1 MISIIPELNDLNNCV
16 EFAEKNSLGF
26 EYNDFFKPYILD
38 DKDELKR
45 RIDIYKSLNRPYNI
59 DTLHGVFYDM
69 IHFSLDEK
77 IRNHSIYRMQQSI
90 EVAEELGCKGVIFH
104 TNISPSFAHSEWY
117 TNEWLGKSIL
127 ALKKLLKCSSNV
139 EIYFENMLDDS
150 PEYLF
155 QLSESMKDEKRFGIC
170 LDIAHLMVMSRNPE
184 LWFQKLAPFIKHFHF
199 NDNNLVYDEH
209 MTMGKGRIDWKHISS
224 LLKQYNL
231 FNENVSKL
239 IEVRG
244 LQSAVES
251 LKYIRDNN
259 LFL

>member
-1 MISIIPELNDLNNCV
+1 
-16 EFAEKNSLGF
+16 
-26 EYNDFFKPYILD
+26 
-38 DKDELKR
+38 
-45 RIDIYKSLNRPYNI
+45 
-59 DTLHGVFYDM
+59 
-69 IHFSLDEK
+69 
-77 IRNHSIYRMQQSI
+77 MQQSI

-127 ALKKLLKCSSNV
+127 ALKKLFKCCSNV

-155 QLSESMKDEKRFGIC
+155 QLSESMRDEKRFGVC

-244 LQSAVES
+244 LQSTIES
-251 LKYIRDNN
+251 LKYVRENN